1 MHQIQGIQG
10 RITMRFG
17 ELARIEREISAS
29 DNGTIYGR
37 WRYGRRM
44 LCDSE
49 ITTPNGNFRHGVMAK
64 LIRASGGKLSERE
77 LQYRREVAKA
87 YPNRSQITQASA
99 AFKYWWSLI
108 SAGFPL
114 YESEE
119 DELPYNPLQTEEL
132 VKQHET
138 GTERRG
144 EDDRYEGGGIFPRSE
159 FEEGALIPRD
169 TFPDATP
176 MREVD
181 RWAEEEVELASR
193 HAERAQKRR
202 RYVDSLIKA
211 VDGDLDATLGEAE
224 RKFHDHGH

>member
-1 MHQIQGIQG
+1 
-10 RITMRFG
+10 MRFG
-17 ELARIEREISAS
+17 EYGRIEREISAS

-37 WRYGRRM
+37 WKYGRRM

-64 LIRASGGKLSERE
+64 LIHASGGKLSERE
-77 LQYRREVAKA
+77 LQYRLQVGRA
-87 YPNRSQITQASA
+87 YPNQSQIRNAVADFA
-99 AFKYWWSLI
+99 AWRELI
-108 SAGFPL
+108 QAGFPA
-114 YESEE
+114 YEGEE
-119 DELPYNPLQTEEL
+119 DELPYNPLKTEEL

-138 GTERRG
+138 GRERLD
-144 EDDRYEGGGIFPRSE
+144 EESRYEDGGLIPRSE

-176 MREVD
+176 MHEVD

-193 HAERAQKRR
+193 HGERAQKRR

-211 VDGDLDATLGEAE
+211 VGGDLNATLGEAE